1 MLNTQYR
8 QNTDTKNKMNKSKYN
23 YIHGLMWSVF
33 LKSLTVNT
41 ETQNWSV
48 RVEEV
53 TFEFSTLNET
63 SIPIPQEIS
72 QKRQQKE

>member
-1 MLNTQYR
+1 MLSNCLVNIYVD
-8 QNTDTKNKMNKSKYN
+8 TDRSAVNLGQGTF
-23 YIHGLMWSVF
+23 F
-33 LKSLTVNT
+33 LQWAAVST